1 MLGKLGLMMNN
12 PLSVLQVLIVDDE
25 AAMRGIVRSLLNTI
39 SIRSITEAANGAEAL
54 AHLSANLVPC
64 DLIMCDL
71 YMDKMDGMQFCNM
84 MRKDEAL
91 RNRHIPIIIM
101 ASENNPLVID
111 VVRQVG
117 AGEILIKP
125 ISPAELKATI
135 EKLVGFS
142 GGDKAAKVS

>member
-1 MLGKLGLMMNN
+1 MNN

-25 AAMRGIVRSLLNTI
+25 TAMRGIVRSLLNTI
-39 SIRSITEAANGAEAL
+39 GIRSITEASNGAEAL
-54 AHLSANLVPC
+54 AHLKANLVPC

-84 MRKDEAL
+84 IRKDEAL
-91 RNRHIPIIIM
+91 RNRRIPIIIM
-101 ASENNPLVID
+101 TSENNPLVLD

-117 AGEILIKP
+117 AGEVLIKP
-125 ISPAELKATI
+125 IAPIDLKSTI

-142 GGDKAAKVS
+142 GGKTAAKAL